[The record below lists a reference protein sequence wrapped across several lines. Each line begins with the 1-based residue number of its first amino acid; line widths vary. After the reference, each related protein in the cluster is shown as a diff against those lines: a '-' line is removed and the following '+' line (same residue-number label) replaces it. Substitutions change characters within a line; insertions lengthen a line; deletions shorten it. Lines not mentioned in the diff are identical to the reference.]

1 MSSDEKTE
9 PRDETESADEVVAHG
24 YVADEPGEDDLE
36 RKRKRKRK
44 RKQAEDTAGDELGR
58 KRK

>member
-9 PRDETESADEVVAHG
+9 TADKTATTDADVEAHG
-24 YVADEPGEDDLE
+24 YAPDEPGEDDPE
-36 RKRKRKRK
+36 RKRKRK
-44 RKQAEDTAGDELGR
+44 QSEDAAGDELGR

>member
-9 PRDETESADEVVAHG
+9 PRDETESADDEVVAHG
-24 YVADEPGEDDLE
+24 YVSDEPGEDE
-36 RKRKRKRK
+36 PERKRK
-44 RKQAEDTAGDELGR
+44 RKQAEDAAGDELGR